1 MPVHDAKV
9 LVTGG
14 TSGIGRETA
23 RLLTEHGAKV
33 VICGTRR
40 DALERTTGE
49 LGVMGRIA
57 DVRRPEEVDA
67 LFAFTLDRLGGLDV
81 LVNNAGI
88 GHFAPLVDTSVS
100 DLQRLWEVNVKG
112 AFLCGQRAA
121 RHFIQQRSGNIINIA
136 STAAQRG
143 FANGT
148 AYVATKFAL
157 AGMTECWRA
166 ELRQHNVRVM
176 QVNPSEVVTDFFVR
190 AGDHSQ
196 PANVERKLKPT
207 EVAHV
212 ILAMLTM
219 NAVGFITEASVW
231 ATNPF

>member
-1 MPVHDAKV
+1 
-9 LVTGG
+9 
-14 TSGIGRETA
+14 
-23 RLLTEHGAKV
+23 
-33 VICGTRR
+33 
-40 DALERTTGE
+40 
-49 LGVMGRIA
+49 MGRIA